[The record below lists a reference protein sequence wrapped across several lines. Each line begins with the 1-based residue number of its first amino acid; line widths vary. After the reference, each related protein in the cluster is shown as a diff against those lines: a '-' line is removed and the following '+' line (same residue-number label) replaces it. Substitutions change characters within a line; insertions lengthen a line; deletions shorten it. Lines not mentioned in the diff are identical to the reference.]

1 MSQITLIGKA
11 EIITLSVLGGVALV
25 GLFVLLYFT
34 VFMHARLKRQV
45 HDLTTRFER
54 NHGLLFGQD
63 SQFIKRLETI
73 SSMNLTYVQ
82 EYMDWNKKF
91 KDIRDVSDASA
102 QAAVNGTKDL
112 LAARRYSDLK
122 EQFPLA
128 KKVIDNYE
136 SQVTSLDGAL
146 KRKFQDEED
155 CRTLTFDEREKLRK
169 IKQDYFS
176 RQADL
181 GLVGPSFEAIFAK
194 LDSLFDSVEQ
204 NIENAQYLDAKTIL
218 INQISPV
225 NDSIAVALKSLPN
238 ICISIQSVIPDKLT
252 SLQNRYDEMIKGGY
266 PLYHILLPDDFA
278 GLNDELATLAKRVQ
292 NFDLKGV
299 EGQLDDMT
307 RRVDGYGVRFDDEK
321 TARTTFESECDGV
334 YAKEKDLEK
343 NFIDL
348 CNALPAVK
356 KIYLLSGEQSQIDAI
371 QITINKAGA
380 SRRSL
385 DAYIHS
391 ATKQPYSLL
400 VERMK
405 ALSAQGSEAA
415 SQIVAFQN
423 YLSSLKTDS
432 EKANS
437 SLSVYWSRLK
447 SAEKTLREINL
458 KPVYDRFESVIDSL
472 YSLLDTLSV
481 DLRTLPIDVKKVD
494 ADLQELTSKADETV
508 SSLEQCRTD
517 SAAAEQAIVYGNRF
531 RSSSGEINS
540 LMVQAEGLFYAADFA
555 KAKET
560 ADEAVSRVQEGR

>member
-11 EIITLSVLGGVALV
+11 GIITLSVLGGVALV

-540 LMVQAEGLFYAADFA
+540 LMVQAEGLFYAADFT

>member
-11 EIITLSVLGGVALV
+11 GIITLSVLGGVALV

>member
-11 EIITLSVLGGVALV
+11 GIITLSVLGGVALV

-517 SAAAEQAIVYGNRF
+517 SATAEQAIVYGNRF
-531 RSSSGEINS
+531 RLSSGEINS